1 MEKLYS
7 SVADKIILSSDS
19 LPDQTKLIDI
29 SISLTNSH
37 IPRYSLNDEWTSLA
51 TNLNRKEKTIIKSS
65 LTIARND
72 LKIPTLK
79 YLRRVPEEE
88 LIRAKKIGLG
98 RIAILKAF
106 GEVTQNN
113 LTLEYFKDNLED
125 IFMETY
131 MFKDIQLS

>member
-19 LPDQTKLIDI
+19 LPDQTKLLDI
-29 SISLTNSH
+29 SISLTSSH
-37 IPRYSLNDEWTSLA
+37 TPRYRLNDDWTSF
-51 TNLNRKEKTIIKSS
+51 TNNLNRKEKTIIKSS
-65 LTIARND
+65 LSIARND

-79 YLRRVPEEE
+79 YLRRTPESE
-88 LIRAKKIGLG
+88 LIRAPKIGLG

-106 GEVTQNN
+106 GENTDSS
-113 LTLEYFKDNLED
+113 LTLEYFKDNIED